1 MEIRWLRPKGPKD
14 VEKEINLRLAA
25 GYRMVYPSSG
35 EVDEDEIDEYYNILG
50 NSLAIEFPCVILK
63 SRDGNI
69 LIIEL

>member
-1 MEIRWLRPKGPKD
+1 MEIRWLRPKD

-35 EVDEDEIDEYYNILG
+35 GEVGEDEIDEYYNILG

-63 SRDGNI
+63 NGENI
-69 LIIEL
+69 LVIEL

>member
-1 MEIRWLRPKGPKD
+1 MEIRWLRPKD

-35 EVDEDEIDEYYNILG
+35 GEVEVSEIEEYYSTLG
-50 NSLAIEFPCVILK
+50 NSLAIDFPCVILK

>member
-1 MEIRWLRPKGPKD
+1 MEIRWLRPKD

-63 SRDGNI
+63 NGENI
-69 LIIEL
+69 LVIEL